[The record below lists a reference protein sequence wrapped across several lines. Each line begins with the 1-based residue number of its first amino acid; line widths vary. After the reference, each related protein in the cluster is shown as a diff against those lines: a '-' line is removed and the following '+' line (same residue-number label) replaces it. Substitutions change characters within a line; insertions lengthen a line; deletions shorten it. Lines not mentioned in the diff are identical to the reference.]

1 MKLRASNWNSDSKP
15 VSTLKPLPPL
25 KENVAMATAEK
36 FPASAV
42 TDSPPKEKP
51 QIPPKKPGKSNI
63 LNDLQGNVLEN
74 NNDSDKG
81 KIDDDSERNSLSDD
95 DSWSDDENESGDE
108 NSKENSAENCP
119 HEVCLN
125 CLLVDT

>member
-25 KENVAMATAEK
+25 KENVATAEK
-36 FPASAV
+36 FPATAV
-42 TDSPPKEKP
+42 ADSPPKEKP
-51 QIPPKKPGKSNI
+51 QIPSNKPGKSNI
-63 LNDLQGNVLEN
+63 PNDQLGDVLEN

-81 KIDDDSERNSLSDD
+81 KIDDDSERNSFSDD

-119 HEVCLN
+119 HEVCLK
-125 CLLVDT
+125 